1 MQTESRPEPERTAL
15 PGRRA
20 RGAAPWIVG
29 LVEVLAWASL
39 ISLAAIFLTVRY
51 WLLPNIERYREDVV
65 AVISQ
70 SIGLRVKIGGI
81 RADWRGL
88 RPELDFT
95 NVLIYDSRGREA
107 LALPA
112 VENVVAWSSLL
123 FAELRLHS
131 LTVDGPRLSLRRD
144 ASGTLH
150 VAGMAL
156 AAGSDEHKLTDWIL
170 SQREILIRDA
180 EITWLDEKRA
190 APPLVLGALNFRVR
204 NAGGR
209 HLIGLSARPPAA
221 LGTTL
226 DLRAALQGRSATDP
240 AAWNGR
246 VYVELGYTDLAG
258 WSPWIDYPFEVR
270 RGQGAVRIW
279 ATLGHGQVLRATA
292 DVALTK
298 VIARL
303 GEELPWLELSGLQGR
318 LQGRMTASGYEVGAR
333 NLALLREG
341 KPSMHSS
348 SFLLAWD
355 PAAANAPEHGLLT
368 ANLIELEPLA
378 QLAEFVPFPA
388 ALRKRLAELA
398 PRGNLFDLRFEWN
411 GRLPD
416 ASEFSAR
423 SRFAGLAMNAW
434 RSLPGF
440 EGISGSVDATRTKGV
455 VRLASRK
462 GELEL
467 PKVFPEPRI
476 RLDALNGNIEWT
488 RPREGELEVRLSSV
502 SFANQD
508 LAGTAFGRYAFGG
521 AGPGVIDLSAQLSRA
536 DGRRVQNYLPLS
548 TIMGQ
553 KTRDWLARAIVA
565 GEASDVRLRL
575 RGDLRNF
582 PFADPATGEFL
593 VVARV
598 REGVLDYAE
607 GWPRIESIDGE
618 LLFERDR
625 VQIVGRR
632 GTILGAQLANVRV
645 TIPSLVS
652 GPKRLEISGEA
663 AGPTA
668 TFLDYVSRSPVRRMV
683 GGLTDG
689 VSANGGGR
697 LLLRLALPFAD
708 MAASKIDGEFRFT
721 DNTIALGHRLPP
733 IERAAGKLGFTE
745 SSLTLSDARGRMF
758 GGPLSLSGGS
768 SAGAGLRIEARGSAD
783 VAPVVALLDHPWGR
797 QLSGSFA
804 YSATL
809 TVRERHALLSVD
821 SPLRGVS
828 SALPAPLDK
837 EAGSALPLRV
847 EFTTSDDETR
857 DRISV
862 VLGKRLAAEFLRRR
876 EGETMALQR
885 TSIAFSPVAGRTLR
899 LPERPGVR
907 LYGSLASLDVD
918 RWRTLFPDKGSAL
931 GPSALD
937 LKLGVLDAFG
947 KRLNKVT
954 LQAGADVGGWSAS
967 VDAEEM
973 AGDLSYRAAAGG
985 KLVARLARFSI
996 PDDSPGERATPGA
1009 ELKDLPAVDLV
1020 TERFTFR
1027 GKQLGRVEIAAE
1039 HAGADWRI
1047 DKLAM
1052 VNPDASMNGK
1062 GVWRA
1067 GESSGMSI
1075 EFQLDANDAGKFLDR
1090 VGYPGLVK
1098 GGKAK
1103 LSGELSWHG
1112 GPVTLDYP
1120 SLTGEL
1126 ALQAEDGQFLE
1137 IEPGIGKLV
1146 SLMSLQML
1154 PRRIT
1159 LDFRDVFS
1167 AGFQF
1172 DSITSSL
1179 RVKQGVMST
1188 KDFKMRGSAAEVEIE
1203 GETDLA
1209 RETQDVKVRVIP
1221 SLGDSAST
1229 VVGLLNPIA
1238 GVATMLAQRV
1248 LKNPLGQMFAYRY
1261 AITGTWADPQV
1272 KRLSGAP
1279 PGGQPNRAIGID
1291 PIGGSGIGGEG
1302 N

>member
-1 MQTESRPEPERTAL
+1 MQTESRPEPERAAL

-29 LVEVLAWASL
+29 LIEVLGWAIL
-39 ISLAAIFLTVRY
+39 VSLALIFLTLRY

-70 SIGLRVKIGGI
+70 SIGLQVKIGGI
-81 RADWRGL
+81 HANWRGL
-88 RPELDFT
+88 RPALDFT

-112 VENVVAWSSLL
+112 VENVVAWSTLV

-144 ASGTLH
+144 GSGRLH

-156 AAGSDEHKLTDWIL
+156 AAGADEHKLFEWIL

-180 EITWLDEKRA
+180 EITWLDEQRA
-190 APPLVLGALNFRVR
+190 APPLVLGALNFRLR
-204 NAGGR
+204 NAGAR

-226 DLRAALQGRSATDP
+226 DLRAALEGRSATDP

-246 VYVELGYTDLAG
+246 VYAELGYTDLAG
-258 WSPWIDYPFEVR
+258 WSQWIDYPFEVR
-270 RGQGAVRIW
+270 RGQGAVRVW
-279 ATLGHGQVLRATA
+279 ATLGHGRVQRATA
-292 DVALTK
+292 DLALTG
-298 VIARL
+298 VSARL
-303 GEELPWLELSGLQGR
+303 GDDLPWLELSAVQGR
-318 LQGRMTASGYEVGAR
+318 LEGRRTASGYEAGAR

-341 KPSMHSS
+341 KAPMHSS

-368 ANLIELEPLA
+368 ANLIELAPLA
-378 QLAEFVPFPA
+378 QLAEFLPFRA
-388 ALRKRLAELA
+388 ALRERLAELA
-398 PRGNLFDLRFEWN
+398 PRGNLLDLRFEWK

-416 ASEFSAR
+416 PSEFTAR
-423 SRFAGLAMNAW
+423 GRFAGLAANAW
-434 RSLPGF
+434 GAIPGF
-440 EGISGSVDATRTKGV
+440 EGISGSLDATANKGV

-462 GELEL
+462 SELEL

-476 RLDALNGNIEWT
+476 RLDALDGNIEWT
-488 RPREGELEVRLSSV
+488 RPREGGLEVRLSSV

-508 LAGTAFGRYAFGG
+508 LAGTAFGSYALGA
-521 AGPGVIDLSAQLSRA
+521 AGPGAIDLSAQLSRA
-536 DGRRVQNYLPLS
+536 DGRQIQKYLPLS

-553 KTRDWLARAIVA
+553 KTRDWLTRAIVA
-565 GEASDVRLRL
+565 GEASEVRLRL
-575 RGDLRNF
+575 RGDLRDF
-582 PFADPATGEFL
+582 PFVDPAKGEFRA
-593 VVARV
+593 VARV
-598 REGVLDYAE
+598 NAGVLDYAD

-625 VQIVGRR
+625 VHIVGRS
-632 GTILGAQLANVRV
+632 GTVLGAQLADVRV

-652 GPKRLEISGEA
+652 GTRRLEISGEA

-668 TFLDYVSRSPVRRMV
+668 TFLDFIARSPVRRMV
-683 GGLTDG
+683 DQLTDG
-689 VSANGGGR
+689 ASASGNGK
-697 LLLRLALPFAD
+697 LQLKLVLPFAD
-708 MAASKIDGEFRFT
+708 MAASKIEGDFRFT
-721 DNTIALGHRLPP
+721 DNTISPGHRLPP
-733 IERAAGKLGFTE
+733 IEQAVGKVGFTE
-745 SSLTLSDARGRMF
+745 SGLALIDARGRMF
-758 GGPLSLSGGS
+758 GGPLSVSGGS
-768 SAGAGLRIEARGSAD
+768 SAGAGLHIQARGSAD
-783 VAPVVALLDHPWGR
+783 VARMAALVGHPWGR
-797 QLSGSFA
+797 QLSGSLD
-804 YSATL
+804 YSASL
-809 TVRERHALLSVD
+809 TVRDRLALLSLD
-821 SPLRGVS
+821 TPLRGVS

-837 EAGSALPLRV
+837 EAGGVLPLHV
-847 EFTTSDDETR
+847 EFVTSEGETR

-862 VLGKRLAAEFLRRR
+862 VLGERLAAEFLRRR
-876 EGETMALQR
+876 EGAAMALQR
-885 TSIAFSPVAGRTLR
+885 ASIAFSPVAGRTLR
-899 LPERPGVR
+899 LPERPGVL

-918 RWRTLFPDKGSAL
+918 QWRKLFSDREPGA

-954 LQAGADVGGWSAS
+954 LQAGADAGGWSAS

-985 KLVARLARFSI
+985 RLVARLARFSI
-996 PDDSPGERATPGA
+996 PDDSPAAQAAPGGQ
-1009 ELKDLPAVDLV
+1009 LKDLPAVDLIA
-1020 TERFTFR
+1020 ERFALR

-1039 HAGADWRI
+1039 RSGANWRI
-1047 DKLAM
+1047 DKLAL
-1052 VNPDASMNGK
+1052 VNPDASMSGK

-1067 GESSGMSI
+1067 GQAPSTSL
-1075 EFQLDANDAGKFLDR
+1075 EFQLDASDVGKFLDR
-1090 VGYPGLVK
+1090 VGYPGMVK
-1098 GGKAK
+1098 GGKSK
-1103 LSGELSWHG
+1103 LSGKLSWQG
-1112 GPVTLDYP
+1112 DPVTLDYP
-1120 SLTGEL
+1120 SLGGEL
-1126 ALQAEDGQFLE
+1126 TVQAEDGRFLE

-1154 PRRIT
+1154 PRRIA

-1167 AGFQF
+1167 KGFQF
-1172 DSITSSL
+1172 DSIASSL
-1179 RVKQGVMST
+1179 HIKSGVMRTS
-1188 KDFKMRGSAAEVEIE
+1188 DFTMRGPAAEVEIE

-1229 VVGLLNPIA
+1229 VVGLLNPLA
-1238 GVATMLAQRV
+1238 GVATLFAQRA
-1248 LKNPLGQMFAYRY
+1248 LKNPLGQIFSYRY

-1272 KRLSGAP
+1272 KRLNVTPAGE
-1279 PGGQPNRAIGID
+1279 QPFGFR
-1291 PIGGSGIGGEG
+1291 PGEG
-1302 N
+1302 Y

>member
-1 MQTESRPEPERTAL
+1 MQTESRPEPERAAL
-15 PGRRA
+15 PGRRV

-29 LVEVLAWASL
+29 LLEVLGWAILVSM
-39 ISLAAIFLTVRY
+39 AAIFLTLRY

-88 RPELDFT
+88 RPELDFS
-95 NVLIYDSRGREA
+95 NVVIYDSRGREA

-112 VENVVAWSSLL
+112 VENVVAWSTLL

-144 ASGTLH
+144 ASGGLH

-156 AAGSDEHKLTDWIL
+156 AAGEDEHRLADWIL
-170 SQREILIRDA
+170 SQREILIRNA
-180 EITWLDEKRA
+180 EITWLDEQRA
-190 APPLVLGALNFRVR
+190 APPLVLGALNFRLR
-204 NAGGR
+204 NAGAR

-226 DLRAALQGRSATDP
+226 DLRAALEGRSATDP

-246 VYVELGYTDLAG
+246 VYAELGYTDLAG
-258 WSPWIDYPFEVR
+258 WSQWIDYPFQVR
-270 RGQGAVRIW
+270 RGQGAVRVW
-279 ATLGHGQVLRATA
+279 TTVGHGRVLRATA
-292 DVALTK
+292 DVALTG

-303 GEELPWLELSGLQGR
+303 GEALPWLELSAVRGR
-318 LQGRMTASGYEVGAR
+318 LEGRKTASGYEVGAR

-341 KPSMHSS
+341 KASMHSS
-348 SFLLAWD
+348 SFVLAWD

-368 ANLIELEPLA
+368 ANLIELAPLA
-378 QLAEFVPFPA
+378 QLAEFLPFPA
-388 ALRKRLAELA
+388 ALRSRLAELA
-398 PRGNLFDLRFEWN
+398 PRGNLLDLRFEWK

-416 ASEFSAR
+416 ASEFTAR
-423 SRFAGLAMNAW
+423 GRFAGLAMNAW
-434 RSLPGF
+434 GAIPGF

-455 VRLASRK
+455 VHLASRK
-462 GELEL
+462 SELEL

-476 RLDALNGNIEWT
+476 RLDALDGNIEWT
-488 RPREGELEVRLSSV
+488 RPRGGELELRLSSV

-508 LAGTAFGRYAFGG
+508 LAGTAFGSYAFGG

-536 DGRRVQNYLPLS
+536 DGRRVQRYLPLS

-575 RGDLRNF
+575 RGDLRDF
-582 PFADPATGEFL
+582 PFADPAKGEFL

-598 REGVLDYAE
+598 DAGVLDYAD

-625 VQIVGRR
+625 VHIVGRS
-632 GTILGAQLANVRV
+632 GTVLGAQLANVRV
-645 TIPSLVS
+645 TIPSLLS
-652 GPKRLEISGEA
+652 GTRRLEISGEA
-663 AGPTA
+663 AGPTT
-668 TFLDYVSRSPVRRMV
+668 TFLDFISRSPVRGMV
-683 GGLTDG
+683 DQLTDG
-689 VSANGGGR
+689 VSASGNGK
-697 LLLRLALPFAD
+697 LQLKLVLPFAD
-708 MAASKIDGEFRFT
+708 LAASKIEGEFRFT
-721 DNTIALGHRLPP
+721 DNKIALGHRLPP
-733 IERAAGKLGFTE
+733 IEQAVGKVAFTE
-745 SSLTLSDARGRMF
+745 SGLTLSDARGRMF
-758 GGPLSLSGGS
+758 GGSLSLSGGS

-783 VAPVVALLDHPWGR
+783 VARVVALLDHPWGR
-797 QLSGSFA
+797 QLSGSLDYRA
-804 YSATL
+804 SL
-809 TVRERHALLSVD
+809 TVRDRHALLSFD

-837 EAGSALPLRV
+837 QAGSALPLRV
-847 EFTTSDDETR
+847 EFITSEGETR

-862 VLGKRLAAEFLRRR
+862 VLGERLAAEFLRRR
-876 EGETMALQR
+876 EGRAMALQR
-885 TSIAFSPVAGRTLR
+885 ASIAFSPVAGGTLR
-899 LPERPGVR
+899 LPERPGVL

-918 RWRTLFPDKGSAL
+918 RWRKLFPEKGPAV
-931 GPSALD
+931 GPSTLD

-954 LQAGADVGGWSAS
+954 LQAGADAGGWSAS

-985 KLVARLARFSI
+985 RLVARLARFRI
-996 PDDSPGERATPGA
+996 PDDSPAGQAAPGGQ
-1009 ELKDLPAVDLV
+1009 LKDLPAVDLIA
-1020 TERFTFR
+1020 ERFTLR
-1027 GKQLGRVEIAAE
+1027 DKQLGRVEIAAE
-1039 HAGADWRI
+1039 RSGADWRI
-1047 DKLAM
+1047 DKLVM
-1052 VNPDASMNGK
+1052 VNPDASMHGK

-1067 GESSGMSI
+1067 GEPSSTSL
-1075 EFQLDANDAGKFLDR
+1075 EFQLDANDVGKFLDR
-1090 VGYPGLVK
+1090 VGYPGMVK
-1098 GGKAK
+1098 GGKSK
-1103 LSGELSWHG
+1103 LSGELSWQSD
-1112 GPVTLDYP
+1112 PVTLDYP
-1120 SLTGEL
+1120 SLSGEL
-1126 ALQAEDGQFLE
+1126 NLQAEDGQFLE

-1154 PRRIT
+1154 PRRIA

-1167 AGFQF
+1167 KGFQF
-1172 DSITSSL
+1172 DSISSSL
-1179 RVKQGVMST
+1179 HVKQGVMRT
-1188 KDFKMRGSAAEVEIE
+1188 TDFKMSGPAAEVEIE

-1238 GVATMLAQRV
+1238 GVASLLAQRV
-1248 LKNPLGQMFAYRY
+1248 LKNPLGQIFAYRY

-1272 KRLSGAP
+1272 KRLNVEAP
-1279 PGGQPNRAIGID
+1279 SELPFGRKP
-1291 PIGGSGIGGEG
+1291 GEG
-1302 N
+1302 Y